1 MMKKKLIVSKIRNG
15 IVIDHIPA
23 GRALKVLKIL
33 GITGD
38 EGLRVALVMNVE
50 SKKYGKK
57 DIVKIEEKFLSLKEL
72 SLISLI
78 APTATI
84 NVIKEYEVVEKYDI
98 KLPSEIKGLLKCPNP
113 SCISRKRNEPIK
125 SSFKLK
131 STNPIMLEC
140 QYCGYIMSGDEIEK
154 YIET

>member
-1 MMKKKLIVSKIRNG
+1 MEEKLVVTKIRNG

-23 GRALKVLKIL
+23 GKALKVLKVL
-33 GITGD
+33 GITGS

-50 SKKYGKK
+50 SRKLGRK
-57 DIVKIEEKFLSLKEL
+57 DIVKIEEKYLSMKEL
-72 SLISLI
+72 SLIALI

-84 NVIKEYEVVEKYDI
+84 NIIKEYKVVEKQ
-98 KLPSEIKGLLKCPNP
+98 KVKPPSIVKGLIKCPNP
-113 SCISRKRNEPIK
+113 TCISRKKNEPIK
-125 SSFKLK
+125 SLFKLK

-140 QYCGYIMSGDEIEK
+140 QYCGYVLRGDEIED